1 MAEFCETPTLVV
13 IEPPPLPLK
22 TDLQH
27 TILFAEKRD
36 RVLVFTRSPSAQ
48 HREDELERRH
58 GPKSTSEVVD
68 RRWDTTRASTTDGSM
83 RPVQLVR
90 FDHDR

>member
-1 MAEFCETPTLVV
+1 MAEFCEAPTLVV
-13 IEPPPLPLK
+13 VETQSLPLK

-36 RVLVFTRSPSAQ
+36 RVLVFHAVAKRTAP
-48 HREDELERRH
+48 RRRTGTVH

-68 RRWDTTRASTTDGSM
+68 RRWDTTAEGTTA
-83 RPVQLVR
+83 LT
-90 FDHDR
+90 H